1 MFTEV
6 VLVAKAVSES
16 TPHLLNGT
24 YTVWLKLPITLH
36 VTAKGSSEVGGNE
49 LEAYKAN
56 NITFNSPIF
65 CRPILG
71 ASSQNGCLPLI
82 DIISLECVPV
92 HVTRQA
98 LKLKKAEQS

>member
-1 MFTEV
+1 M
-6 VLVAKAVSES
+6 VL
-16 TPHLLNGT
+16 
-24 YTVWLKLPITLH
+24 
-36 VTAKGSSEVGGNE
+36 VTAKRSSEVSGNE

-82 DIISLECVPV
+82 DIISLEGVPV
-92 HVTRQA
+92 HVARQSH
-98 LKLKKAEQS
+98 KLKKRNNHESLLALLTITANSNCNSKL